1 MAKRQKL
8 ELGKWANFDIAGFVQ
23 RIKDAIK
30 NDDQLMLEIS
40 TNTFFKLPR
49 VVKEILRKEGITE
62 ESLRSLVKN
71 QKNVSGSKRPKQRT
85 I

>member
-8 ELGKWANFDIAGFVQ
+8 ELGKWANFDIAGFIQ

-40 TNTFFKLPR
+40 TNTHSKLPR
-49 VVKEILRKEGITE
+49 VLREILKREGITE
-62 ESLRSLVKN
+62 ESLRCLVKN
-71 QKNVSGSKRPKQRT
+71 QENVSGSKRVKQRT

>member
-49 VVKEILRKEGITE
+49 AVKEILKREGITE
-62 ESLRSLVKN
+62 ESLRCLVKN
-71 QKNVSGSKRPKQRT
+71 QENVSGSKRPKQRT

>member
-40 TNTFFKLPR
+40 TNTHSKLPR
-49 VVKEILRKEGITE
+49 VLREILKREGITE
-62 ESLRSLVKN
+62 ESLRCLVKN
-71 QKNVSGSKRPKQRT
+71 QENVSGSKRVKQRT

>member
-49 VVKEILRKEGITE
+49 VVKEILKREGITE
-62 ESLRSLVKN
+62 ESLRCLVKN
-71 QKNVSGSKRPKQRT
+71 QENVSGSKRVKQRT

>member
-30 NDDQLMLEIS
+30 MM
-40 TNTFFKLPR
+40 TN
-49 VVKEILRKEGITE
+49 
-62 ESLRSLVKN
+62 
-71 QKNVSGSKRPKQRT
+71 
-85 I
+85 